1 MGNSP
6 DIGIVYLVGAGP
18 GDSGLITV
26 RGIERLQIADVVVYD
41 RLINGELLGHAPKH
55 ADLIDVGKIPGSNK
69 NSQEKINDLIV
80 QKASEGSTVV
90 RLKGGDPFVF
100 GRGAEE
106 VQALAK
112 ASVPF
117 EVVPG
122 ITSALAVPAYAGI
135 PMTRRGVSSSIT
147 IVTGTEGLEKPSRE
161 VPWEVLAKT
170 QGTLSILMGWE
181 HLSSISSAL
190 QKGGRSADTPAA
202 VIQWG
207 TFDRQRTV
215 IGTLSNIAER
225 AEQHG
230 FSSPVVIV
238 IGEVVR
244 HREESQWFDN
254 RPLFGKRILVTRS
267 RTQAS
272 SLSKLLHSN
281 GAHPLE
287 MPTIEIQMLSAH
299 TAVDEALRH
308 LADYHWVVFTST
320 NAVDAVWDRIQA
332 LGNDARA
339 FHGNKIAAVGSATGE
354 YLGKHGL
361 VPDLVAS
368 ESVSESLLAG
378 FEKQGVKGQRVLLP
392 GAENRRRRLPC
403 GLKQLGAEVHELTL
417 YRTVLPVSVKQ
428 RLDRIL
434 DRGVDVIT
442 FTSSSTV
449 QNFVS
454 LLDGDLQRLNNIPL
468 ACIGPV
474 TKETAENLGL
484 NVDILAVKANI
495 DGLVTAIKAHF
506 GQESMP

>member
-1 MGNSP
+1 VGNLR

-26 RGIERLQIADVVVYD
+26 RGIERLQVADVVVYD
-41 RLINGELLGHAPKH
+41 RLINCELLEHAPEH
-55 ADLIDVGKIPGSNK
+55 ADLIDVGKVPGSNK

-106 VQALAK
+106 VQSLAK
-112 ASVPF
+112 AGIPF
-117 EVVPG
+117 EIVPG

-147 IVTGTEGLEKPSRE
+147 ITTGTEGLEKSSRE
-161 VPWEVLAKT
+161 VPWEILAKT

-181 HLSSISSAL
+181 HLSSISAAL
-190 QKGGRSADTPAA
+190 QKGGRPADTPVA

-207 TFDRQRTV
+207 TFDQQRTV
-215 IGTLSNIAER
+215 IGTLSNIAVR
-225 AEQHG
+225 AEQQG

-238 IGEVVR
+238 IGEVVN

-272 SLSKLLHSN
+272 SLSKLLRSK

-287 MPTIEIQMLSAH
+287 MPTIEIQPLTSY

-308 LADYHWVVFTST
+308 IADYHWVVFTST
-320 NAVDAVWDRIQA
+320 NAVDAVWGRIQA
-332 LGNDARA
+332 MDNDARA

-354 YLGKHGL
+354 HLNKHGL

-368 ESVSESLLAG
+368 ESISESLLAS
-378 FEKQGVKGQRVLLP
+378 FEKQGVTGQRVLLP

-403 GLKQLGAEVHELTL
+403 GLKEMGAEVQELTL
-417 YRTVLPVSVKQ
+417 YRTVLPASAKQ
-428 RLDRIL
+428 RLGRIL
-434 DRGVDVIT
+434 DQGVDVIT

-449 QNFVS
+449 QNLVA
-454 LLDGDLQRLNNIPL
+454 LLDGGPEQLANIPL

-474 TKETAENLGL
+474 TKEAAENLGL
-484 NVDILAVKANI
+484 NVDILAGKANI
-495 DGLVTAIKAHF
+495 DGLVDAITTRFA
-506 GQESMP
+506 QESTP